1 MSTNDP
7 SVFEVNVAQVMQ
19 MKEQIVKMI
28 RMMQQLVVEGNRE
41 SSSPTLEGF
50 APHFENE
57 NRPPLDL
64 NQGQTTPPFTPQGNY
79 REVDHPKDKTSDSVW
94 GINPLMKNCFNLL
107 VEKRGSVTLQG
118 CLFLI
123 SIPFSALAKVIMP
136 ELFKEFE
143 DNDPDLACII
153 WLYPE
158 EFSVNAITSSE
169 DDLTSTI

>member
-1 MSTNDP
+1 M
-7 SVFEVNVAQVMQ
+7 
-19 MKEQIVKMI
+19 
-28 RMMQQLVVEGNRE
+28 
-41 SSSPTLEGF
+41 
-50 APHFENE
+50 
-57 NRPPLDL
+57 
-64 NQGQTTPPFTPQGNY
+64 
-79 REVDHPKDKTSDSVW
+79 
-94 GINPLMKNCFNLL
+94 
-107 VEKRGSVTLQG
+107 TLQG

-169 DDLTSTI
+169 DDLTSTIRPGIPGVFHH